1 MARRGI
7 IPGIRSLLFGEPAR
21 GRLRSEQPPTPTR
34 VRYDA
39 MGPQPVAFA
48 GGATS
53 GYGSAKAT
61 ADYTG
66 GKPRQMSPHAHSEYQ
81 LEELV
86 AESQRMRRD
95 NTLYRTI
102 IRRMADVVV
111 GSGLAF
117 QARTSDPTLND
128 KIEKMSAEFWA
139 SPEVRGLCGGVDF
152 ERMLI
157 DQKLTD
163 GRSLLVWDSG
173 SGKVQVVSGDRLHS
187 DKLTD
192 DAKRPIYH
200 GVAVDPLLRP
210 VNFHVC
216 DWGARG
222 TYLREAT
229 TLGAADVYYDA
240 FLERFDQVA
249 APPLLQAV
257 FPMLHR
263 INDVLDSEAA
273 SWQLMARFAASI
285 TKKDA
290 AQTAWGTSQAETG
303 DTTGKLAQRVS
314 EESGYA
320 LLFYGEP
327 GEEIKG
333 IERNVPGANFG
344 STIREF
350 TRFLVMEIGI
360 SLEFFLLDWSQTNY
374 SSGRAAARQLW
385 RHAIPWQIGLSKAK
399 SWVHERWIDRM
410 VTLGK
415 LPEADDIYA
424 HEWIEDPFEPLDPDK
439 ETTADANA
447 VKSGFKTATR
457 VLKERRIEFA
467 EHIAERSKELA
478 TAAEAVKK
486 HNEAHPDVPVTI
498 ASYLTVAAETETAP
512 APTEPGTIVGAEGTV
527 VTDGVVTTLN
537 GAQITAAVGVVQ
549 QYQIGVLSK
558 IAAIE
563 LLTATGIPRETAMAI
578 VNSIEQKQPEPEADS
593 PQDEPSTESAEQE
606 DAA

>member
-1 MARRGI
+1 MAQRGI
-7 IPGIRSLLFGEPAR
+7 IPGLRSLLFGDSQRSRRGEPA
-21 GRLRSEQPPTPTR
+21 PATPTR
-34 VRYDA
+34 MRYTA
-39 MGPQPVAFA
+39 LGPRPVAFS

-53 GYGSAKAT
+53 GYGSAKALGE
-61 ADYTG
+61 YTD
-66 GKPRQMSPHAHSEYQ
+66 GKPRQQSPHAHSEYA

-117 QARTSDPTLND
+117 QARTSDPSLND

-163 GRSLLVWDSG
+163 GRMLLVWDSEL
-173 SGKVQVVSGDRLHS
+173 GKVQVISGDRLHS
-187 DKLTD
+187 DKLA
-192 DAKRPIYH
+192 DAEKRPIYH

-210 VNFHVC
+210 VAFHVC
-216 DWGARG
+216 DWDARG

-229 TLGAADVYYDA
+229 RLDAADVYYDA

-273 SWQLMARFAASI
+273 SWQLLSRFAAAI

-314 EESGYA
+314 EENGYA

-385 RHAIPWQIGLSKAK
+385 RHAIPWQIGLANAK
-399 SWVHERWIDRM
+399 SWVHRQWIARM

-415 LPEADDIYA
+415 LPKADDIAA

-447 VKSGFKTATR
+447 VKSGFTTQTR
-457 VLKERRIEFA
+457 VLKQRRIELA
-467 EHIAERSKELA
+467 EHLTERSKELA
-478 TAAEAVKK
+478 AAADEVAK
-486 HNEAHPDVPVTI
+486 HNAAYPDSPVTLASFLAI
-498 ASYLTVAAETETAP
+498 ADVTVAQAMMQPENAKSDEPEPPATETQAS
-512 APTEPGTIVGAEGTV
+512 APGTEEG
-527 VTDGVVTTLN
+527 
-537 GAQITAAVGVVQ
+537 
-549 QYQIGVLSK
+549 
-558 IAAIE
+558 
-563 LLTATGIPRETAMAI
+563 
-578 VNSIEQKQPEPEADS
+578 
-593 PQDEPSTESAEQE
+593 
-606 DAA
+606 DA